1 MLLRDQVVSP
11 GWTVG
16 TDGVAR
22 SGADIILLACRVG
35 LAFLFYFSIQGK
47 LSNMEGFVASLT
59 LRGVPGG
66 MAMGYLAVSVE
77 IIGSLGV
84 LFGLGTRYAALLLV
98 LFVIVATAI
107 SHRYWDVP
115 PEQVRMQT
123 TQFYKNVS
131 IISGYLLLF
140 LAGPLFARSFAW
152 EENLKLFRFAASAIW
167 RADRQ
172 AARLRAR

>member
-1 MLLRDQVVSP
+1 MLFREQTVSP
-11 GWTVG
+11 GW
-16 TDGVAR
+16 AA
-22 SGADIILLACRVG
+22 GADSVAQSGSDTILLVCRVG

-66 MAMGYLAVSVE
+66 MALGYLAVTVE

-98 LFVIVATAI
+98 SFVIVATAI
-107 SHRYWDVP
+107 SHRYWEVP

-140 LAGPLFARSFAW
+140 LTGPG
-152 EENLKLFRFAASAIW
+152 RFSL
-167 RADRQ
+167 DH
-172 AARLRAR
+172 LLGKKT

>member
-1 MLLRDQVVSP
+1 MLLREQTVSP
-11 GWTVG
+11 GWAAG
-16 TDGVAR
+16 ADSVAQ
-22 SGADIILLACRVG
+22 SSSDIILLVCRVG
-35 LAFLFYFSIQGK
+35 LVFLFYFSIQGK
-47 LSNMEGFVASLT
+47 LANMEGFVGSLT

-66 MAMGYLAVSVE
+66 MALGYLAVSVE

-98 LFVIVATAI
+98 SFVIVATAI
-107 SHRYWDVP
+107 SHRYWHVP

-140 LAGPLFARSFAW
+140 LTGPGRFSLDHLFGRKA
-152 EENLKLFRFAASAIW
+152 
-167 RADRQ
+167 
-172 AARLRAR
+172 

>member
-1 MLLRDQVVSP
+1 MLLREQTVSP
-11 GWTVG
+11 AWAGG
-16 TDGVAR
+16 ADSVAQ
-22 SGADIILLACRVG
+22 SGSDIILLACRVG

-47 LSNMEGFVASLT
+47 LANMEGFVGSLT

-66 MAMGYLAVSVE
+66 MALGYLAVTVE

-115 PEQVRMQT
+115 PEQARMQT

-140 LAGPLFARSFAW
+140 LTGPG
-152 EENLKLFRFAASAIW
+152 RFSL
-167 RADRQ
+167 DH
-172 AARLRAR
+172 LLGKKT